1 MLVLQPFCTLA
12 AFQEPIEAIGTRCGV
27 PDLFTQIRCG
37 VANGRAFLM
46 TDDDSFCVLRP
57 RIEKGDKVIEVWAAS
72 GKGGNAIRAHFP
84 QAQQMALAVGAKY
97 LQFWTVLPALNRL
110 ARRLGFEPHRT
121 EGDFTIWRMPL

>member
-1 MLVLQPFCTLA
+1 
-12 AFQEPIEAIGTRCGV
+12 
-27 PDLFTQIRCG
+27 
-37 VANGRAFLM
+37 M

-57 RIEKGDKVIEVWAAS
+57 RIEKGDKVIEVWAAC

-84 QAQQMALAVGAKY
+84 QAQRMALAVDAKY
-97 LQFWTVLPALNRL
+97 LQFWTVLPGLNRL